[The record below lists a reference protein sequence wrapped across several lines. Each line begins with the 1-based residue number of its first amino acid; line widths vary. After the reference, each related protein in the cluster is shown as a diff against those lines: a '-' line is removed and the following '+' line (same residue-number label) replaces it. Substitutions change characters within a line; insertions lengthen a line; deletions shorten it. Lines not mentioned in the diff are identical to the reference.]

1 MLSKA
6 RTLIC
11 RNLSSVTRLGCPVD
25 WWKVKCH
32 QEHERAW
39 RVEIAVQTW
48 GLECVYYSAILTVKL
63 HCRIVSS
70 LTCTHSTN
78 AGAEGRGQKE
88 TFTSHPCSKAGR
100 PAKCCTPYLVPGG
113 LSTSAIFLLVCQ
125 LLLAWHSAVSSV
137 GGSFWWSCPS
147 WTSQGSPEPI
157 RLDNSTSQDS
167 SEAGPGH
174 GAQSL
179 MDPIKPLGS
188 WKQSPF
194 LRVPGRPHAL

>member
-48 GLECVYYSAILTVKL
+48 GLECVYYSAILTVKS

-70 LTCTHSTN
+70 CNLHTFNKCRYR
-78 AGAEGRGQKE
+78 GKRAERNFHIPPLLQGWPPCEMLHPLSGPWRSVHISYLSSCLPAPSGLALCSLKCGR
-88 TFTSHPCSKAGR
+88 
-100 PAKCCTPYLVPGG
+100 
-113 LSTSAIFLLVCQ
+113 IFLVVLP
-125 LLLAWHSAVSSV
+125 LLDIPRQPRAY
-137 GGSFWWSCPS
+137 P
-147 WTSQGSPEPI
+147 
-157 RLDNSTSQDS
+157 
-167 SEAGPGH
+167 PGQQH
-174 GAQSL
+174 Q
-179 MDPIKPLGS
+179 
-188 WKQSPF
+188 
-194 LRVPGRPHAL
+194 PGLL